1 VELVLG
7 DCLEKLRMISSD
19 SIDCI
24 VTGPPYGG
32 SFVEAAWDKTPP
44 IIDIWKECLRVLKE
58 GSFAFIMSA
67 ARQDLQARLITNLSD
82 AGFNVAFTSLCDF
95 SLETVV
101 IARKG
106 GVIENIP
113 SIKNDTIPSIDPK
126 SEYYHPAF
134 NSQKLMTYLV
144 GLGSRDNEVVLDPFM
159 GTGTTGVACKNLNRR
174 FIGIEINPEYFKTS
188 KIRLSLC

>member
-1 VELVLG
+1 MELVLG
-7 DCLEKLRMISSD
+7 DCLDKLGLIPSD

-32 SFVEAAWDKTPP
+32 SFVEAEWDKRPP
-44 IIDIWKECLRVLKE
+44 VIGIWKECLRVLKE

-67 ARQDLQARLITNLSD
+67 ARQDLQAKLITDLSV

-95 SLETVV
+95 SLETIV

-106 GVIENIP
+106 FIKEGLPMVNGDTVP
-113 SIKNDTIPSIDPK
+113 SITPG

-144 GLGSRDNEVVLDPFM
+144 SLGSRDKEIVLDPFM

-174 FIGIEINPEYFKTS
+174 FIGIEINPSYLNIAKT
-188 KIRLSLC
+188 RLGLC